1 MEDLY
6 DQYEA
11 NYNNSLKNVD
21 SIINDW
27 NFDFDDELD
36 LDF

>member
-6 DQYEA
+6 DLYEE

-27 NFDFDDELD
+27 SMDFDND
-36 LDF
+36 LDFDF